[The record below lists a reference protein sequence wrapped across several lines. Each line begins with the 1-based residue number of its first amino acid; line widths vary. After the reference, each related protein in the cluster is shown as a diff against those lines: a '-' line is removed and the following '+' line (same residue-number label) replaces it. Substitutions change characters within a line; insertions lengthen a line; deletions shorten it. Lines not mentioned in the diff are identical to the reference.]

1 MATKKLKSKSK
12 PKSKRIVKPHN
23 WTDGG
28 DKVLILRCC
37 NKDGS
42 SYGGFIWPRTGEVS
56 APDWNNRKE
65 CGGGLH
71 GWPWGM
77 GIGEGKDFNFSDDL
91 WIVFAVKPEDV
102 VGELDNG
109 WKCKAKCGV
118 VVYAGEFAAA
128 WQMVNS
134 GRHRLIEAMV
144 GVGGRNSSK
153 AASSG
158 NSSKAASSGN
168 SSKAASSGNYS
179 TAASSG
185 DYSKAAS
192 SGDYSTAASSGNYS
206 KAASSG
212 NSSTAASSGDS
223 STAASSGN
231 YSTAASS
238 GNYSTAASSGDYSKA
253 ASSGDYSTAAS
264 SGNYS
269 KAASS
274 GNSSTAA
281 SSGNSS
287 KAASSGNYSTAA
299 SSGDSSKASAS
310 GELTIAMVAGLGGM
324 ARAGLR
330 GAFALPWKDGDRVRI
345 AVGIVG
351 EDGIEPDT
359 WYAVKSGQL
368 LKV

>member
-185 DYSKAAS
+185 D
-192 SGDYSTAASSGNYS
+192 
-206 KAASSG
+206 
-212 NSSTAASSGDS
+212 
-223 STAASSGN
+223 
-231 YSTAASS
+231 
-238 GNYSTAASSGDYSKA
+238 
-253 ASSGDYSTAAS
+253 
-264 SGNYS
+264 
-269 KAASS
+269 
-274 GNSSTAA
+274 
-281 SSGNSS
+281 
-287 KAASSGNYSTAA
+287 
-299 SSGDSSKASAS
+299 SSKASAS